1 MVPWRERKLSKGD
14 HNEEEVD
21 EDREEDGNSPEGVTG
36 LKQLPREEEVGEG
49 VHGGQGNAKGKN
61 FANEE
66 YVSYLHSSVGQLLL
80 LKPNISI
87 TF

>member
-49 VHGGQGNAKGKN
+49 VHSWQNSTKDYDLAEKD
-61 FANEE
+61 
-66 YVSYLHSSVGQLLL
+66 Y
-80 LKPNISI
+80 I
-87 TF
+87 